1 MRMKPSRIALKNEQ
15 KSAWIKL
22 HKSKCLFT
30 ISFLL
35 QIDQVSNS
43 RSRISDKNATNCKTD
58 SETADTAS
66 IVSSPGK

>member
-1 MRMKPSRIALKNEQ
+1 M
-15 KSAWIKL
+15 
-22 HKSKCLFT
+22 SKKVHGLNYINQNVYLLC

>member
-1 MRMKPSRIALKNEQ
+1 MFMFFSI
-15 KSAWIKL
+15 
-22 HKSKCLFT
+22 
-30 ISFLL
+30 L

-66 IVSSPGK
+66 IVSSPGRPQPVNFDFHHQDTLR